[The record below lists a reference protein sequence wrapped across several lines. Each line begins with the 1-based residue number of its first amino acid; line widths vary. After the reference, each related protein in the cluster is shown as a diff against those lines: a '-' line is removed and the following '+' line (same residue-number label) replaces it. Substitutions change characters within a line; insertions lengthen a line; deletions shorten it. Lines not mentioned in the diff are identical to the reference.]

1 MICSGVTNLWFPPE
15 FHFGYHV
22 NLSQGDRGEYLLKVA
37 ATKVM
42 YDTVTRCL
50 HYTLLM
56 FVFCFK

>member
-1 MICSGVTNLWFPPE
+1 MMNNQPRSQGFLQASDE
-15 FHFGYHV
+15 DY
-22 NLSQGDRGEYLLKVA
+22 LSQGNRGKYLLKMA

-42 YDTVTRCL
+42 CDTVTRCL

>member
-1 MICSGVTNLWFPPE
+1 MESNQSWPQSFLQAFDE
-15 FHFGYHV
+15 DH
-22 NLSQGDRGEYLLKVA
+22 LSQGDRGKYLLKMA

-56 FVFCFK
+56 FVFCFKWV